1 MARTPRPVT
10 LPVSV
15 DRSTSVSLPVQI
27 AGQLRSLIETGTLV
41 PGTELPSTRSLARLA
56 GVSRGTVVAAYE
68 QLTAE
73 GCIVAAEGSGTIVSP
88 DLAAV
93 PRPAAAEHPPTPTK
107 PHNRGQAPRTSR
119 ESESE
124 GAAADEF
131 RANDQTDAA
140 RRSSRGSAGAGST
153 SSISLLPSRVD
164 GSGVVSPM
172 WRAAWRAAAREAEED
187 FREGSSEPLGLAELR
202 VAFADRLRRVRGM
215 PASAERVV
223 VTAGARDGLR
233 LVLDC
238 LQLRM
243 GPGGEATGS
252 AGSAGAAGST
262 AAGRPV
268 LSIGIESP
276 GYPGLRRVVEALGHR
291 LIPVPVDD
299 HGLVPEQI
307 PNGLDALI
315 VTPSHQYPLGG
326 SLPLARRLAVLAAAQ
341 AHGFAV
347 IEDDHTAEFRWDAA
361 PLPTLAGLAVSERAP
376 VVLLSSLA
384 SLISPGIALGHLHVP
399 AEWIDD
405 LAVLRAQLGAPV
417 SRILQRAAARLI
429 ESGGLERHAAAV
441 RTQHRIK
448 LDVVRTVLGRA
459 PGFHVDEV
467 PGGLAA
473 VVTVD
478 LPEAELVAGAQAHG
492 VQVQPLSEYWAG
504 QGPGG
509 VGDGGLPDGIVVGF
523 GGPEDELHTGL
534 RRLVE
539 AARSLR

>member
-1 MARTPRPVT
+1 MVDYCLGMARSPRPVT

-27 AGQLRSLIETGTLV
+27 AGQLRTLIETGTLV

-73 GCIVAAEGSGTIVSP
+73 GCIVSAEGSGTIVSP
-88 DLAAV
+88 DLAAI
-93 PRPAAAEHPPTPTK
+93 PRPTAAEHPPTPTGL
-107 PHNRGQAPRTSR
+107 PGSRRAPRKPGSMTR
-119 ESESE
+119 A
-124 GAAADEF
+124 GAAGSG
-131 RANDQTDAA
+131 TGA
-140 RRSSRGSAGAGST
+140 RGAEASST
-153 SSISLLPSRVD
+153 SPISLLPSRVD

-172 WRAAWRAAAREAEED
+172 WRAAWRAAASGAKED
-187 FREGSSEPLGLAELR
+187 FREGAAEPLGLGELR
-202 VAFADRLRRVRGM
+202 AAFADRLRRVRGM

-238 LQLRM
+238 LRM
-243 GPGGEATGS
+243 GPGGEATRE
-252 AGSAGAAGST
+252 AGST
-262 AAGRPV
+262 AAGRRV

-307 PNGLDALI
+307 PDGLDALI

-326 SLPLARRLAVLAAAQ
+326 SLPLARRLAVLAAADE
-341 AHGFAV
+341 HGFAV

-405 LAVLRAQLGAPV
+405 LAVLRTQLGAPV
-417 SRILQRAAARLI
+417 SRISQRAVAGLI
-429 ESGGLERHAAAV
+429 ESGGLERHAASV
-441 RTQHRIK
+441 RAQHRIK
-448 LDVVRTVLGRA
+448 LDVVRTVLGRV
-459 PGFHVDEV
+459 PGFTVDEV

-478 LPEAELVAGAQAHG
+478 LPEAELVAAAQAHG
-492 VQVQPLSEYWAG
+492 VRVQPLSEYWVG
-504 QGPGG
+504 LLPGD

-523 GGPEDELHTGL
+523 GGPESELHTGL

-539 AARSLR
+539 AAHSLR

>member
-1 MARTPRPVT
+1 MVGYCLGMARTPRPVT

-27 AGQLRSLIETGTLV
+27 AGQLRTLIETGTLV

-73 GCIVAAEGSGTIVSP
+73 GCIVSAEGSGTIVSP

-93 PRPAAAEHPPTPTK
+93 PRPAAAEHPPTPTGL
-107 PHNRGQAPRTSR
+107 PGSRQAPREPGSVR
-119 ESESE
+119 
-124 GAAADEF
+124 
-131 RANDQTDAA
+131 RTDAA
-140 RRSSRGSAGAGST
+140 DSGTGARGAEASST
-153 SSISLLPSRVD
+153 SPISLLPSRVD

-441 RTQHRIK
+441 RAQHRIK

-478 LPEAELVAGAQAHG
+478 LPEAELVAGAQSHG

>member
-1 MARTPRPVT
+1 MARSPRPVT

-15 DRSTSVSLPVQI
+15 DRSVSVSLPVQI

-41 PGTELPSTRSLARLA
+41 PGTELPSTRGLARLA

-73 GCIVAAEGSGTIVSP
+73 GCIVSAEGSGTIVSP

-93 PRPAAAEHPPTPTK
+93 PRPAPAELSPAPTGLPGS
-107 PHNRGQAPRTSR
+107 RQAPREPGAVTPTGTADSR
-119 ESESE
+119 TRARCSE
-124 GAAADEF
+124 A
-131 RANDQTDAA
+131 T
-140 RRSSRGSAGAGST
+140 ST
-153 SSISLLPSRVD
+153 SPISLLPSRVD

-172 WRAAWRAAAREAEED
+172 WRAAWRAAASGAEED
-187 FREGSSEPLGLAELR
+187 FREGSSEPLGLSELR
-202 VAFADRLRRVRGM
+202 AAFADRLRRVRGM

-238 LQLRM
+238 LQHRM
-243 GPGGEATGS
+243 GRGGEET
-252 AGSAGAAGST
+252 GSAGAAGAGST
-262 AAGRPV
+262 APGRRV

-276 GYPGLRRVVEALGHR
+276 GYPGLRRAVEALGHR
-291 LIPVPVDD
+291 LIPVSVDD

-307 PNGLDALI
+307 PDGLDALI

-326 SLPLARRLAVLAAAQ
+326 SLPLARRLAVLAAAE

-384 SLISPGIALGHLHVP
+384 PLISPGIALGHLHVP
-399 AEWIDD
+399 VEWIDD

-417 SRILQRAAARLI
+417 GRISQRAVAGLI

-441 RTQHRIK
+441 RAQHRIK
-448 LDVVRTVLGRA
+448 LDVVRTVLGRV

-473 VVTVD
+473 VVTVNR
-478 LPEAELVAGAQAHG
+478 PEAELVSAAQSHG
-492 VQVQPLSEYWAG
+492 VRVQPLSEYWAG
-504 QGPGG
+504 PLPGG
-509 VGDGGLPDGIVVGF
+509 VGHGGLPDGIVVGF
-523 GGPEDELHTGL
+523 GGPESELHTGL
-534 RRLVE
+534 RRLVK
-539 AARSLR
+539 AAHSLR

>member
-1 MARTPRPVT
+1 MVGYCLDMARTPRPVT

-27 AGQLRSLIETGTLV
+27 AGQLRALIETGTLV

-73 GCIVAAEGSGTIVSP
+73 GCIVSTEGSGTIVSP

-93 PRPAAAEHPPTPTK
+93 PRPAAAEHPPTPTGLASG
-107 PHNRGQAPRTSR
+107 RQAPR
-119 ESESE
+119 EP
-124 GAAADEF
+124 GAVR
-131 RANDQTDAA
+131 RADAA
-140 RRSSRGSAGAGST
+140 GSGIGAWGAVASST
-153 SSISLLPSRVD
+153 SPISILPSRVD

-172 WRAAWRAAAREAEED
+172 WRAAWRAAASGAEED
-187 FREGSSEPLGLAELR
+187 FRAGAAEPLGLSELR
-202 VAFADRLRRVRGM
+202 AAFADRLRRVRGM
-215 PASAERVV
+215 PASADRVV

-238 LQLRM
+238 LQHRM
-243 GPGGEATGS
+243 ERGGEETGS
-252 AGSAGAAGST
+252 AGSAGV
-262 AAGRPV
+262 GRRA

-307 PNGLDALI
+307 PDGLDALI

-326 SLPLARRLAVLAAAQ
+326 SLPLARRLAVLAAAE

-347 IEDDHTAEFRWDAA
+347 VEDDHTAEFRWDAA

-417 SRILQRAAARLI
+417 SRISQRAVAGLI

-441 RTQHRIK
+441 CAQHRIK
-448 LDVVRTVLGRA
+448 LDVVRTVLGRV

-478 LPEAELVAGAQAHG
+478 LPEAELVAAAEAHG
-492 VQVQPLSEYWAG
+492 VRVQPLSEYWAG
-504 QGPGG
+504 PLPGSVDG
-509 VGDGGLPDGIVVGF
+509 GGLPDGIVVGF
-523 GGPEDELHTGL
+523 GGPESELHTGL

>member
-41 PGTELPSTRSLARLA
+41 PGTELPSTRGLARLA

-73 GCIVAAEGSGTIVSP
+73 GCIVSAEGSGTIVSP

-107 PHNRGQAPRTSR
+107 PHNRGQAPRASR

-164 GSGVVSPM
+164 GSGVVSPT
-172 WRAAWRAAAREAEED
+172 WRAAWRSAAREAEED

-238 LQLRM
+238 LQHRM
-243 GPGGEATGS
+243 GRGGDATGS
-252 AGSAGAAGST
+252 AVSV
-262 AAGRPV
+262 GRPV
-268 LSIGIESP
+268 LNIGIESP
-276 GYPGLRRVVEALGHR
+276 GYPGLRRAVEALGHR

-307 PNGLDALI
+307 PDGLDALI

-326 SLPLARRLAVLAAAQ
+326 SLPLARRLAVLAAAD

-399 AEWIDD
+399 VKWIDD

-417 SRILQRAAARLI
+417 SRISQQAVAELI

-441 RTQHRIK
+441 RAQHRIK
-448 LDVVRTVLGRA
+448 LDVVRTVLGRV

-478 LPEAELVAGAQAHG
+478 LPEAELVAAAQSHG
-492 VQVQPLSEYWAG
+492 VRVQPLSEYWAG
-504 QGPGG
+504 QLPDG
-509 VGDGGLPDGIVVGF
+509 VDDGGLPDGIVVGF
-523 GGPEDELHTGL
+523 GGPESELHTGL

>member
-73 GCIVAAEGSGTIVSP
+73 GCIVSAEGSGTIVSP

-93 PRPAAAEHPPTPTK
+93 PRPAAAERPPTPTGSASG
-107 PHNRGQAPRTSR
+107 RQAPRKPGAVTRRGTADSR
-119 ESESE
+119 TRAR
-124 GAAADEF
+124 GAKV
-131 RANDQTDAA
+131 
-140 RRSSRGSAGAGST
+140 SST
-153 SSISLLPSRVD
+153 SPISLLPSRVD

-172 WRAAWRAAAREAEED
+172 WRAAWRAAASGAEED
-187 FREGSSEPLGLAELR
+187 FREGSSEPLGLSELR
-202 VAFADRLRRVRGM
+202 AAFADRLRRVRGM

-233 LVLDC
+233 LILDC
-238 LQLRM
+238 LQHRV
-243 GPGGEATGS
+243 GRGGDATGS
-252 AGSAGAAGST
+252 TVSV
-262 AAGRPV
+262 GRPV

-276 GYPGLRRVVEALGHR
+276 GYPGLRRAVEALGHR

-307 PNGLDALI
+307 PAGLDALI

-326 SLPLARRLAVLAAAQ
+326 SLPLARRLAVLAAAE

-405 LAVLRAQLGAPV
+405 LAVLRVQLGAPV
-417 SRILQRAAARLI
+417 SRISQRAVTGLI

-441 RTQHRIK
+441 RAQHRIK
-448 LDVVRTVLGRA
+448 LDVVRTVLGRV

-473 VVTVD
+473 VITVD
-478 LPEAELVAGAQAHG
+478 LPEAELVVAAQAHG
-492 VQVQPLSEYWAG
+492 VRVQPLSEYWV
-504 QGPGG
+504 GPLPGSVGG
-509 VGDGGLPDGIVVGF
+509 GGLPDGIVVGF

-534 RRLVE
+534 RRLV
-539 AARSLR
+539 AAVGSLK

>member
-56 GVSRGTVVAAYE
+56 GVSRGTVVAAYD

-73 GCIVAAEGSGTIVSP
+73 GCIVSAEGSGTIVSP

-124 GAAADEF
+124 DAAADEF

-164 GSGVVSPM
+164 GSGVVSPT
-172 WRAAWRAAAREAEED
+172 WRAAWRSAAREAEED

-202 VAFADRLRRVRGM
+202 VTFADRLRRVRGM
-215 PASAERVV
+215 PVSAERVV

-238 LQLRM
+238 LQHRM
-243 GPGGEATGS
+243 GRGGDATGS
-252 AGSAGAAGST
+252 AVSV
-262 AAGRPV
+262 GRPV

-276 GYPGLRRVVEALGHR
+276 GYPGLRRAVEALGHR

-307 PNGLDALI
+307 PDGLDALI

-326 SLPLARRLAVLAAAQ
+326 SLPLARRLAVLAAAD
-341 AHGFAV
+341 AHGFTV

-399 AEWIDD
+399 AKWIDD

-417 SRILQRAAARLI
+417 SRILQRAVAGLI

-441 RTQHRIK
+441 RAQHRIK
-448 LDVVRTVLGRA
+448 LDVVRTVLGRV

-478 LPEAELVAGAQAHG
+478 LPEAELVAAAQSHG

-504 QGPGG
+504 QLPDG
-509 VGDGGLPDGIVVGF
+509 VDDGGLPDGIVVGF
-523 GGPEDELHTGL
+523 GGPESELHTGL

>member
-1 MARTPRPVT
+1 MVGYCLGMARTPRPVT

-15 DRSTSVSLPVQI
+15 DRTASVSLPVQI
-27 AGQLRSLIETGTLV
+27 AGQLRTLIESGTLV

-73 GCIVAAEGSGTIVSP
+73 GCIVSAEGSGTIVSP

-93 PRPAAAEHPPTPTK
+93 PRPAAVEHPPTPTGL
-107 PHNRGQAPRTSR
+107 PGSRQAPREPGAVTR
-119 ESESE
+119 A
-124 GAAADEF
+124 GAAGSGTGA
-131 RANDQTDAA
+131 RDAE
-140 RRSSRGSAGAGST
+140 AGST
-153 SSISLLPSRVD
+153 SPISLLPSRVD

-172 WRAAWRAAAREAEED
+172 WRAAWRAAASGAEDD
-187 FREGSSEPLGLAELR
+187 FREGAAEPLGLSELR
-202 VAFADRLRRVRGM
+202 AAFADRLRRVRGM
-215 PASAERVV
+215 PASADQVV

-238 LQLRM
+238 LQRQM
-243 GPGGEATGS
+243 GAGGEATGT
-252 AGSAGAAGST
+252 AGSAAV
-262 AAGRPV
+262 GRRV

-291 LIPVPVDD
+291 LVPVPVDD

-307 PNGLDALI
+307 PDGLDALI

-326 SLPLARRLAVLAAAQ
+326 SLPLARRLAVLAAAD

-361 PLPTLAGLAVSERAP
+361 PLPTLAGLAVAGRTP

-384 SLISPGIALGHLHVP
+384 SLISPGITLGHLHVP

-405 LAVLRAQLGAPV
+405 IAVLRAQLGAPV
-417 SRILQRAAARLI
+417 GRIPQRAAVKLI

-448 LDVVRTVLGRA
+448 LDVVRTLLGRV

-473 VVTVD
+473 VVTMD
-478 LPEAELVAGAQAHG
+478 LPEAELVAAAEAHG
-492 VQVQPLSEYWAG
+492 VRVQPLSEYWAG
-504 QGPGG
+504 GLADGG
-509 VGDGGLPDGIVVGF
+509 GDYAGLPDGVVVGF

>member
-56 GVSRGTVVAAYE
+56 GVSRGSVVAAYE

-73 GCIVAAEGSGTIVSP
+73 GCIVSAEGSGTIVSP

-93 PRPAAAEHPPTPTK
+93 PRPAAAEHPPTPTGL
-107 PHNRGQAPRTSR
+107 PGSRQAPREPGSVR
-119 ESESE
+119 R
-124 GAAADEF
+124 ADAADSG
-131 RANDQTDAA
+131 TGA
-140 RRSSRGSAGAGST
+140 RGAEASST
-153 SSISLLPSRVD
+153 SPISLLPSRVD

-215 PASAERVV
+215 PASAKRVV

-238 LQLRM
+238 LQHRM
-243 GPGGEATGS
+243 GRGGDATGS
-252 AGSAGAAGST
+252 AVSV
-262 AAGRPV
+262 GRPV

-276 GYPGLRRVVEALGHR
+276 GYPGLRRAVEALGHR

-307 PNGLDALI
+307 PDGLDALI

-326 SLPLARRLAVLAAAQ
+326 SLPLARRLAVLAAAD
-341 AHGFAV
+341 AHGFTV

-399 AEWIDD
+399 VEWIGD

-417 SRILQRAAARLI
+417 SRILQRAVAGLI

-441 RTQHRIK
+441 RAQHRIK
-448 LDVVRTVLGRA
+448 LDVVRTVLGRV

-478 LPEAELVAGAQAHG
+478 LPEAELVAAAQSHG
-492 VQVQPLSEYWAG
+492 VRVQPLSEYWAG
-504 QGPGG
+504 QLPDG
-509 VGDGGLPDGIVVGF
+509 VDDGGLPDGIVVGF
-523 GGPEDELHTGL
+523 GGPESELHTGL

-539 AARSLR
+539 AARALR